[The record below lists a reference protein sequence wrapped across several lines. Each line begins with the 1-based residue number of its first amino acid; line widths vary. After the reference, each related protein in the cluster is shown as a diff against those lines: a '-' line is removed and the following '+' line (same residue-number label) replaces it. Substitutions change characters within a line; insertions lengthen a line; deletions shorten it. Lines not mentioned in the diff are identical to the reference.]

1 MKKIIIPIFLITI
14 TILNA
19 KIIEV
24 EQLFNKK
31 VTTVKKEEISITKDF
46 YANSSI
52 MDDKIID
59 IVTRFDGYITKLSAN
74 KTYMN
79 VKKGEALFSIYS
91 DTIYNIIKDLEI
103 AKDLDTQLYKSIIDK
118 LQVLDINKKEIKRLK
133 DLKTNFKDVTVYSP
147 NDALVLQKNIN
158 DKSFVKKGKLL
169 LQLANIDKLWVIAKI
184 YESDL
189 KDIKVGQNVKIFF
202 DGIETPI
209 KSKIDF
215 IYPNTNIKN
224 KTIDI
229 RMTVDNK
236 NKKIYPN
243 MFAKVKVQIKSKTML
258 TLPKT
263 AVLNK
268 ANKYYVFKPIS
279 KSEFEPVEVTVK
291 RISSNKYEILDG
303 LQEGQKVINNSLF
316 LLDSDAVTNGL
327 YDNEND
333 EDW

>member
-1 MKKIIIPIFLITI
+1 MKKFLISIFLISI

-19 KIIEV
+19 KVIEV

-31 VTTVKKEEISITKDF
+31 VTTVKKEKVSITKDF
-46 YANSSI
+46 YANSAI
-52 MDDKIID
+52 MDDKITD
-59 IVTRFDGYITKLSAN
+59 IVTRYDGYITKLNAN
-74 KTYMN
+74 RVFMD
-79 VKKGEALFSIYS
+79 VKKGEPLFSIYS
-91 DTIYNIIKDLEI
+91 DTIYNIIKDLQI
-103 AKDLDTQLYKSIIDK
+103 AKDLDKQLYESTLDK
-118 LQVLDINKKEIKRLK
+118 LQVLDINKKEINRLK
-133 DLKTNFKDVTVYSP
+133 NLKTDFKDVTVYSP
-147 NDALVLQKNIN
+147 YNALILQKNIN

-189 KDIKVGQNVKIFF
+189 KDIKVGQNVKIYF
-202 DGIETPI
+202 DGIQEPI

-215 IYPNTNIKN
+215 IYPNTNEKD

-229 RMTVDNK
+229 RITVDNK
-236 NKKIYPN
+236 DRKIYPN

-268 ANKYYVFKPIS
+268 ANKYYVFEPIS
-279 KSEFEPVEVTVK
+279 KSEFEPIQVTVK

-303 LQEGQKVINNSLF
+303 LSQGQKVINNSLF
-316 LLDSDAVTNGL
+316 LLDSDAVTNAL
-327 YDNEND
+327 YDNDED

>member
-1 MKKIIIPIFLITI
+1 MKKFLIPIFLISI

-19 KIIEV
+19 KVIEV

-31 VTTVKKEEISITKDF
+31 VTTVKKEKVSITKDF
-46 YANSSI
+46 YANSAI
-52 MDDKIID
+52 MDDKITD
-59 IVTRFDGYITKLSAN
+59 IVTRYDGYITKLNAN
-74 KTYMN
+74 RVFMD
-79 VKKGEALFSIYS
+79 VKKGEPLFSIYS
-91 DTIYNIIKDLEI
+91 DTIYNIIKDLQI
-103 AKDLDTQLYKSIIDK
+103 AKDLDKQLYESTLDK
-118 LQVLDINKKEIKRLK
+118 LQVLDINKKEINRLK
-133 DLKTNFKDVTVYSP
+133 NLKTDFKDVTVYSP
-147 NDALVLQKNIN
+147 YNALILQKNIN

-189 KDIKVGQNVKIFF
+189 KDIKVGQNVKIYF
-202 DGIETPI
+202 DGIQEPI

-215 IYPNTNIKN
+215 IYPNTNEKD

-229 RMTVDNK
+229 RITVDNK
-236 NKKIYPN
+236 DRKIYPN

-268 ANKYYVFKPIS
+268 ANKYYVFEPIS
-279 KSEFEPVEVTVK
+279 KSEFEPIQVTVK

-303 LQEGQKVINNSLF
+303 LSQGQKVINNSLF
-316 LLDSDAVTNGL
+316 LLDSDAVTNAL
-327 YDNEND
+327 YDNDED